1 MRREEKQGEETKK
14 VEIVRRTERERR
26 AEKEANHGEMPVAVS
41 YLPRPQVTHV
51 EDRGAPTSA
60 TSPLSPAAIYPP
72 LQPTGVA
79 QLVIMRKKC
88 SRMIVSCQTRLSSS
102 QEQRNVAK
110 RCATRMSTGNVFNSQ
125 SDLGLETLLSVF
137 LFERP
142 KLQLI
147 VLIFRALW
155 SHQGVQGP

>member
-1 MRREEKQGEETKK
+1 M
-14 VEIVRRTERERR
+14 
-26 AEKEANHGEMPVAVS
+26 AVS

-88 SRMIVSCQTRLSSS
+88 SRM
-102 QEQRNVAK
+102 
-110 RCATRMSTGNVFNSQ
+110 STGNVFNSQ

-142 KLQLI
+142 KLQMI
-147 VLIFRALW
+147 VLIFRALFHVKESKDPEKTQETPRLHGFLIFRQATW
-155 SHQGVQGP
+155 AYCPTSMADFA